1 MGLIKNLTKLKSLL
15 QTINMKKIILHLLSA
30 IGTLSPTFSSAA
42 DYYFIPT
49 SKDNIDWNHLENW
62 KISEDGGQSLADAT
76 NYPSASDNVFFDQT
90 KITLWPDGKGMN
102 WYFDGN
108 IEMDSLTITGNL
120 VQLSFGAYNKTA
132 ETASTSSLIVN
143 GNMSVILDGAGEYD
157 GKYLMGG
164 QNNPLSVQIKGDV
177 ELSRLNNTGTLTFSF
192 GGNSQ
197 SNALKSLKIDGNFNN
212 KTGQISFG
220 SYVCK
225 RDAAKIAED
234 KYYYYKNADIQ
245 IGGSITGNS
254 TLFLN
259 STGTNNV
266 IIKVNGITSTSI
278 DMRATNDNE
287 GKVGSSATIV
297 LANEGQALM
306 KGGITDLY
314 SYREGQVGKKTSNT
328 VVDVVMMGAQNSQQK
343 LVLSSDKR
351 AFRGGVTVISGDL
364 RMYTMYKNNTAEGE
378 WGKWG
383 DIRLVGNSDGIEAK
397 FGAIGSNGSETDS
410 NAVVYGDN
418 LIWTGGTIVS
428 GIINQAQASLI
439 ELSGMMQ
446 KGEGAGSEFWFEFV
460 GNTNYLTEDGV
471 SIKLISW
478 TEGNT
483 PTDFHESEFKAA
495 NIDGKIAEFTIAD
508 DGLYVSYTVPEPA
521 AVAALVG
528 AVALLFALRRKK

>member
-1 MGLIKNLTKLKSLL
+1 
-15 QTINMKKIILHLLSA
+15 MKKIILHLLSA

-42 DYYFIPT
+42 DYYFIPP
-49 SKDNIDWNHLENW
+49 SKDNINWNHLENW
-62 KISEDGGQSLADAT
+62 KISKDGGQSFADAT
-76 NYPSASDNVFFDQT
+76 DYPSASDNVFFDQT

-428 GIINQAQASLI
+428 GIISKTQASLI
-439 ELSGMMQ
+439 ELSGTMQ

-483 PTDFHESEFKAA
+483 PTDFLESEFKAA
-495 NIDGKIAEFTIAD
+495 NIDGKIAEFTIAN
-508 DGLYVSYTVPEPA
+508 DGLYVSYNTVPEPA

>member
-1 MGLIKNLTKLKSLL
+1 
-15 QTINMKKIILHLLSA
+15 MKKVILPLLSA

-42 DYYFIPT
+42 DYYFIPP
-49 SKDNIDWNHLENW
+49 SKDNINWNHLENW
-62 KISEDGGQSLADAT
+62 KISEDGGQSFADAT
-76 NYPSASDNVFFDQT
+76 EYPSASDNVFFDQT
-90 KITLWPDGKGMN
+90 KIALWPDGTGMN
-102 WYFDGN
+102 WNFDGN
-108 IEMDSLTITGNL
+108 IEVGSLTITGNL
-120 VQLSFGAYNKTA
+120 DQLYFSAYNKTA
-132 ETASTSSLIVN
+132 ETASTSSFIIN
-143 GNMSVILDGAGEYD
+143 GNMSVILDGTGGYN
-157 GKYLMGG
+157 GKYIVGG
-164 QNNPLSVQIKGDV
+164 KYNPLSVQIKGDV
-177 ELSRLNNTGTLTFSF
+177 ELTRLNNTGTLTFSF
-192 GGNSQ
+192 GGSSP

-220 SYVCK
+220 SYVCE

-259 STGTNNV
+259 STGNKNL
-266 IIKVNGITSTSI
+266 IIKVNGITTDPSTSV
-278 DMRATNDNE
+278 DMRATNDKK
-287 GKVGSSATIV
+287 GDVGSSATIV

-314 SYREGQVGKKTSNT
+314 SYQSGLVGKETSNT

-343 LVLSSDKR
+343 LVLSYDKR

-383 DIRLVGNSDGIEAK
+383 DIRLVGNSDGIDAK

-410 NAVVYGDN
+410 DAVVYGNN

-428 GIINQAQASLI
+428 GIISQEQASLI
-439 ELSGMMQ
+439 ELSGTMQ

-483 PTDFHESEFKAA
+483 PINFLESEFKAA
-495 NIDGKIAEFTIAD
+495 SIDGKIAEFTIAD

-521 AVAALVG
+521 AAAALVG
-528 AVALLFALRRKK
+528 AIALLFALRRRR

>member
-1 MGLIKNLTKLKSLL
+1 
-15 QTINMKKIILHLLSA
+15 MKKVILPLLSA
-30 IGTLSPTFSSAA
+30 IGALSPTFSSAA
-42 DYYFIPT
+42 DYYFIPP
-49 SKDNIDWNHLENW
+49 SEDNILWNHLENW
-62 KISEDGGQSLADAT
+62 KISEDGGQSFADAT
-76 NYPSASDNVFFDQT
+76 DYPSASDNVFFDQT
-90 KITLWPDGKGMN
+90 KIALWPDGTGMN
-102 WYFDGN
+102 WYFDDN
-108 IEMDSLTITGNL
+108 IEVGSLTLTGNL
-120 VQLSFGAYNKTA
+120 SSLYFSAYNKTA
-132 ETASTSSLIVN
+132 ETASTSSFIIN
-143 GNMSVILDGAGEYD
+143 GNMSVILDGTGGYS
-157 GKYLMGG
+157 GKYIVGG
-164 QNNPLSVQIKGDV
+164 KYNPLSVQIKGDV
-177 ELSRLNNTGTLTFSF
+177 ELTRLNKTGTLTFSF
-192 GGNSQ
+192 GGSSP

-220 SYVCK
+220 SYVCE

-266 IIKVNGITSTSI
+266 IIKVNGIKSTSV
-278 DMRATNDNE
+278 DMRATNDAP
-287 GKVGSSATIV
+287 GTVGSSATIV
-297 LANEGQALM
+297 LANEGQTVM
-306 KGGITDLY
+306 EGGITDLY
-314 SYREGQVGKKTSNT
+314 SYMTGKVGKETSNT

-343 LVLSSDKR
+343 LVLSYDKR

-364 RMYTMYKNNTAEGE
+364 RMYTRYKNNTAEGE

-383 DIRLVGNSDGIEAK
+383 DIRLVGNSDGIDAK

-428 GIINQAQASLI
+428 GIINQTQASLI
-439 ELSGMMQ
+439 ELSGKMQ

-483 PTDFHESEFKAA
+483 PTDFLESEFKAA

-521 AVAALVG
+521 AAAALVG
-528 AVALLFALRRKK
+528 AIALLFALRRKK

>member
-1 MGLIKNLTKLKSLL
+1 
-15 QTINMKKIILHLLSA
+15 MKKIILHLLSA

-42 DYYFIPT
+42 DYYFIPP

-76 NYPSASDNVFFDQT
+76 NYPSASDNVFFDQK
-90 KITLWPDGKGMN
+90 KIALWPEGTGMN

-108 IEMDSLTITGNL
+108 IEMGALTITGNL
-120 VQLSFGAYNKTA
+120 VQLSFGAYNKTE

-220 SYVCK
+220 SYVCE

-259 STGTNNV
+259 NTGTKNL
-266 IIKVNGITSTSI
+266 IIKVNGITSTSV
-278 DMRATNDNE
+278 DMRATNDYK
-287 GKVGSSATIV
+287 GDVGSSATIV

-314 SYREGQVGKKTSNT
+314 SYREGLVGKETSNT

-397 FGAIGSNGSETDS
+397 FGAIGSNGNETDS

-428 GIINQAQASLI
+428 GIISQAQASLI
-439 ELSGMMQ
+439 ELSGTMQ

-478 TEGNT
+478 TKGKT
-483 PTDFHESEFKAA
+483 PTDFLESEFKAA